1 MSEVTTPPLSA
12 MWSSTIPNFQVA
24 WDSTS
29 LGLLKEC
36 PRKYQYQIILHKQSR
51 GLNVHLTFGLLYH
64 AALERYDHSRAAGG
78 THDQAL
84 HSMVRYALT
93 ASGTWSVE
101 RGDGERVE
109 LTPHT
114 AADGELDF
122 TDETGAQLGRPSIP
136 IFTPWPSTDP
146 IKNRYTLLRSVVW
159 NVETFQASQL
169 ETVILSNGK
178 PAVELS
184 FKFSAFEV
192 ASEPITLCGHMD
204 KLVRQKGTD
213 YVWVQDHKTTKAQL
227 DARFYGQFSP
237 HNQFT
242 LYTIAGKVVLDQ
254 PNCQGVMVRGAQIG
268 VGFTRFGE
276 RPIPRAPAVLNEW
289 LEDTQYWITQ
299 AHKFAVENHW
309 PQNDKSCGN
318 YGGCSFAKVCSVSPT
333 HRPAWLAQDFAD
345 WTWDPTVA
353 RGDI

>member
-1 MSEVTTPPLSA
+1 

-36 PRKYQYQIILHKQSR
+36 PRKYQYQIILHKQPR
-51 GLNVHLTFGLLYH
+51 GLNVHLYFGLRYH
-64 AALERYDHSRAAGG
+64 SSLERYDHARASHFP
-78 THDQAL
+78 HDTAARL
-84 HSMVRYALT
+84 MVRHALVS
-93 ASGTWSVE
+93 SGAWRMEPNTGPELEPHVTDA
-101 RGDGERVE
+101 GTVQFTLDGEEIRDAN
-109 LTPHT
+109 PHF
-114 AADGELDF
+114 E
-122 TDETGAQLGRPSIP
+122 
-136 IFTPWPSTDP
+136 PWGSQDP
-146 IKNRYTLLRSVVW
+146 IKNRYTLVRSVAW
-159 NVETFQASQL
+159 NVEAFQSSQL

-192 ASEPITLCGHMD
+192 AGEPITLCGHMD

-318 YGGCSFAKVCSVSPT
+318 YGGCAFAKVCSVSPT